1 MVGQSHPA
9 ATSCVCAYCGE
20 RLKRAAN
27 AVMAWRQG
35 NQFFCNEFCAD
46 GFEPLVRSGVQA
58 AQDSFDAKRGR
69 HGA

>member
-9 ATSCVCAYCGE
+9 ATYYVCASCGE
-20 RLKRAAN
+20 PLERTAKS
-27 AVMAWRQG
+27 VMAWRQG

-46 GFEPLVRSGVQA
+46 GFVPLVRSVVQA
-58 AQDSFDAKRGR
+58 EQDSPDAIPSQ